1 MVQLN
6 AEIVAAAAAAVNFTQ
21 VALTP
26 PLNWVAGDF
35 LFPSQIIAG
44 YHASLTEYDAAG
56 WYAYVL
62 DACQSYSACTSASA
76 FQGTNSGSTGGRYWF
91 GYVYR
96 GGATDESFYVRDE
109 DAASNVTDSVAYTIV
124 E

>member
-6 AEIVAAAAAAVNFTQ
+6 AEIVTAAAAAINFTQ

-26 PLNWVAGDF
+26 PLNWVAGSF

-44 YHASLTEYDAAG
+44 YHGNLSEYEAAD
-56 WYAYVL
+56 WYAYIL
-62 DACQSYSACTSASA
+62 DACESYSACTSAEA

-96 GGATDESFYVRDE
+96 GGATDETFYVRE
-109 DAASNVTDSVAYTIV
+109 ESSALNVIDSVAWTIA